1 MYCRGSHVASPSGYV
16 RFSGQFARRI
26 IQSRKK
32 KPLQE
37 VILLPVT
44 AFFVRS
50 NYKIF
55 VLERTLFIIH
65 YIINVLKY
73 HII

>member
-16 RFSGQFARRI
+16 QFVRRI